1 MQLPQLGT
9 RLYAELVGDDLPG
22 LGERLQGFRLA
33 AGAEVRGDAQL
44 QRLDP
49 GFLEPAALR
58 ADQRRRGNIRQ
69 GPAAV
74 PQPEGLSQQASRARA
89 VPGEQGLAAF

>member
-1 MQLPQLGT
+1 MIGDQPAQLGHH
-9 RLYAELVGDDLPG
+9 LS
-22 LGERLQGFRLA
+22 LA
-33 AGAEVRGDAQL
+33 AAAEVRGDAQL

-58 ADQRRRGNIRQ
+58 ADQRCRGNIRQ

-74 PQPEGLSQQASRARA
+74 PQPEGLAQQAKGKA
-89 VPGEQGLAAF
+89 EKLAGDAKQTVKDATNKVADAANKKL